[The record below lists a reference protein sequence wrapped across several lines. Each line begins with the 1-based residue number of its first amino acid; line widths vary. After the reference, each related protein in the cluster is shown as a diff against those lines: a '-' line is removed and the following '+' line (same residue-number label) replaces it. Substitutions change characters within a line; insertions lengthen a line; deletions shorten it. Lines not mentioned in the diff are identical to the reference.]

1 MHGETS
7 MGNLADYIE
16 KFILLRLS
24 GRQDNSVVVNRNDLA
39 QELDCAPSQIS
50 YVVNTRFTLTR
61 GFVVESRRGSGG
73 FIRIARTTMDH
84 TVFETAVNRIVAE
97 QTETEVDTLVEE
109 LRGSGLITQ
118 REAAMVMQFLQLM
131 QERMEPEE
139 RVQSLRAIF
148 STLSNF
154 S

>member
-1 MHGETS
+1 

-24 GRQDNSVVVNRNDLA
+24 GQQDNSIVVNRNDLA

-50 YVVNTRFTLTR
+50 YVVNTRFTGTR
-61 GFVVESRRGSGG
+61 GFIVESRRGSGG
-73 FIRIARTTMDH
+73 FIRIARTPLANSLLE
-84 TVFETAVNRIVAE
+84 TVVNRIVAD
-97 QTETEVDTLVEE
+97 QTESEVELLVEE
-109 LRGSGLITQ
+109 LCGSGLMTQ
-118 REAAMVMQFLQLM
+118 RAAAMMLQFVQLM
-131 QERMEPEE
+131 RERLEPEE

>member
-1 MHGETS
+1 

-24 GRQDNSVVVNRNDLA
+24 GQQDNSIVVNRNDLA

-50 YVVNTRFTLTR
+50 YVVNTRFTGTR
-61 GFVVESRRGSGG
+61 GFIVESRRGSGG
-73 FIRIARTTMDH
+73 FIRIARTPLANSLLE
-84 TVFETAVNRIVAE
+84 TVINRIVAD
-97 QTETEVDTLVEE
+97 QTESEVELLVEE
-109 LRGSGLITQ
+109 LCSSGLMTQ
-118 REAAMVMQFLQLM
+118 REAAMLLQFVQLM
-131 QERMEPEE
+131 RERLEPEE

>member
-1 MHGETS
+1 

-24 GRQDNSVVVNRNDLA
+24 GQQDNSIVVNRNDLA

-50 YVVNTRFTLTR
+50 YVVNTRFTGTR
-61 GFVVESRRGSGG
+61 GFIVESRRGSGG
-73 FIRIARTTMDH
+73 FIRIARTPLANSLLE
-84 TVFETAVNRIVAE
+84 TVVNRIVAD
-97 QTETEVDTLVEE
+97 QTESEVELLVEE
-109 LRGSGLITQ
+109 LRSSGLMTQ
-118 REAAMVMQFLQLM
+118 REAAMMLQFVQLM
-131 QERMEPEE
+131 RERLEPEE

>member
-1 MHGETS
+1 

-24 GRQDNSVVVNRNDLA
+24 GQQDTSIVVNRNDLA

-50 YVVNTRFTLTR
+50 YVVNTRFTGTR
-61 GFVVESRRGSGG
+61 GFIVESRRGSGG
-73 FIRIARTTMDH
+73 FIRIARTPLANSLLE
-84 TVFETAVNRIVAE
+84 TVVNRIVAD
-97 QTETEVDTLVEE
+97 QTESEVELLVEE
-109 LRGSGLITQ
+109 LCGSGLMTQ
-118 REAAMVMQFLQLM
+118 REAAMMLQFVQLM
-131 QERMEPEE
+131 RERLEPEE

>member
-1 MHGETS
+1 

-24 GRQDNSVVVNRNDLA
+24 GQQDNSVVVNRNDLA

-50 YVVNTRFTLTR
+50 YVVNTRFTGTR
-61 GFVVESRRGSGG
+61 GFIVESRRGSGG
-73 FIRIARTTMDH
+73 FIRIARTPLANSLLE
-84 TVFETAVNRIVAE
+84 TVVNRIVAD
-97 QTETEVDTLVEE
+97 QTESEVELLVEE
-109 LRGSGLITQ
+109 LCGSGLMTQ
-118 REAAMVMQFLQLM
+118 REAAMMLQFVQLM
-131 QERMEPEE
+131 RERLEPEE

>member
-1 MHGETS
+1 

-24 GRQDNSVVVNRNDLA
+24 GRQDNSIVVNRNDLA
-39 QELDCAPSQIS
+39 QELECAPSQIS
-50 YVVNTRFTLTR
+50 YVVSTRFTVTR
-61 GFVVESRRGSGG
+61 GFAVESRRGSGG
-73 FIRIARTTMDH
+73 FIRIARTPMANA
-84 TVFETAVNRIVAE
+84 VFETVVNRIVADH
-97 QTETEVDTLVEE
+97 TDNDINTLVEE
-109 LRGSGLITQ
+109 LRGSGLMTQ

>member
-1 MHGETS
+1 

-24 GRQDNSVVVNRNDLA
+24 GQQDNAVVVNRNDLA

-50 YVVNTRFTLTR
+50 YVVNTRFTVTR

-73 FIRIARTTMDH
+73 FIRIARTPVANA
-84 TVFETAVNRIVAE
+84 VFATIANRIDADRTEAE
-97 QTETEVDTLVEE
+97 IDMLVEE
-109 LRGSGLITQ
+109 LKGSGLMTQ
-118 REAAMVMQFLQLM
+118 REAAMMLQFVQLM
-131 QERMEPEE
+131 RERMEPEE
-139 RVQSLRAIF
+139 RAQSLRAIL

>member
-1 MHGETS
+1 

-24 GRQDNSVVVNRNDLA
+24 GQQDNSIVVNRNDLA

-50 YVVNTRFTLTR
+50 YVVNTRFTGTR
-61 GFVVESRRGSGG
+61 GFIVESRRGSGG
-73 FIRIARTTMDH
+73 FIRIARTPLANSLLE
-84 TVFETAVNRIVAE
+84 TVVNRIVAD
-97 QTETEVDTLVEE
+97 QTESEVELLVEE
-109 LRGSGLITQ
+109 LCSSGLMTQ
-118 REAAMVMQFLQLM
+118 REAAMLLQFVQLM
-131 QERMEPEE
+131 RERLEPEE